1 MKKRFAVIVL
11 SLCMVLALIPT
22 AAFAADG
29 DTIHVGGVALT
40 GSEAEP
46 AYALTDDSG
55 SVTTEGAGE
64 SSYNIRWDGS
74 TLTLNNATITQGY
87 SQGYYIGAVTAIS
100 CEADIEIELVGSN
113 TVRGPALTD
122 EGAAETSGIYS
133 EGSITISGTGTLDV
147 RGGGI
152 EKTTGGGSA
161 QSYGLYSGGEGNITI
176 SSGTVNAF
184 GGDIDTV
191 NGSASSSGISADGAT
206 VITGGKVTAAG
217 GEITNNSGHAAS
229 IGIESYGRIS
239 IAGGSV
245 EATGS
250 SANVT
255 GVDGNYAYTYSKGMY
270 AYSGGIS
277 ITGGSVEATGGSVEI
292 ISQDENATLY
302 AESGG
307 IDADNMNDS
316 GGMSITGGSTVTA
329 TGGAAAGDGGDGIAY
344 SFGISTD
351 ERITVAGSTVT
362 ATGGTAEGSEFS
374 ESYGIE
380 HLEVIEISASTVTAY
395 GEDEA
400 ILTDEP
406 VRVSSGV
413 SDQALEVKVGENAES
428 AEEIGGSPFTEET
441 DICHSIEGAK
451 YFHSELVDP
460 REPQPV
466 EAYVRVG
473 DLQLTASVGS
483 PAYALTDEDGS
494 VTAEGAGESNYNI
507 RWDGQTLTLRNATI
521 TEGACEFDDGE
532 AAAAIYKLYGLAVE
546 LIGSNTVTGPSDG
559 GGERDTFSSY
569 GIFAEEGE
577 LTITGSG
584 SLDVSGGNVA
594 GENPVIFVESIGI
607 GADGDIMITDTTVE
621 AAGGTVSGDYAG
633 SRGIESNDGVIITG
647 STVTA
652 AGGETT
658 AGDWGAYSTGIE
670 AYNDLVITGSKV
682 EAAGSAAASSS
693 GSAGSSGIYS
703 YWDVMITDSIVT
715 AAGSEANAGAWDA
728 YSFGIYAEE
737 NINISS
743 GSVNVFGG
751 SAECSS
757 DPETAAS
764 LGMNAGTV
772 NISGGDVTAEAG
784 QTGAW
789 TADGI
794 WALLD
799 INITGGRVTATGA
812 SSSADGVMPQYSG
825 GLFSYAGDITVSG
838 EDTVVNAGGGVAGEG
853 ITAIAATG
861 GDIVIESGAVR
872 ADGASGAP
880 SGFEGLAN
888 GLSALKDTYEDDGTG
903 GNIIISGGYLS
914 VAGATDSIY
923 YEGDLVIRPAAC
935 GITVRTMDNWITGGD
950 ASGPDWDKMDQD
962 AAEIDGSPF
971 TEETVIERGL
981 TEGKLYLGATDGSTY
996 PEDPADPDNPA
1007 DPTDPD
1013 DPADSTGGQNG
1024 DGTQNGDAG
1033 QTGESTK
1040 TGDDSNILMWT
1051 ALLVAAGA
1059 GIFTS
1064 AVYMSKRKQRENR
1077 RGI

>member
-29 DTIHVGGVALT
+29 DTIHVGGVVLT

-46 AYALTDDSG
+46 AYALTSTDG

-100 CEADIEIELVGSN
+100 CGTDLKIELVGSN
-113 TVRGPALTD
+113 TVQGPALTD
-122 EGAAETSGIYS
+122 EGAAETSGIYF

-147 RGGGI
+147 IGGDI
-152 EKTTGGGSA
+152 TKTTGYGIV
-161 QSYGLYSGGEGNITI
+161 QSYGLYSGVGGNITI

-191 NGSASSSGISADGAT
+191 NGSAYSSGINADGDA
-206 VITGGKVTAAG
+206 VITGGTVTAAG
-217 GEITNNSGHAAS
+217 GEITNNNEDAES
-229 IGIESYGRIS
+229 IGIEADGGIS
-239 IAGGSV
+239 IAGGRV
-245 EATGS
+245 EATGG

-255 GVDGNYAYTYSKGMY
+255 GVDGNHAYSKGMY
-270 AYSGGIS
+270 ADSGGIS
-277 ITGGSVEATGGSVEI
+277 ITGGSVEATGGSTEI

-302 AESGG
+302 AESDG

-329 TGGAAAGDGGDGIAY
+329 TGGAAAVDGGDGIAY
-344 SFGISTD
+344 SYGISTD

-362 ATGGTAEGSEFS
+362 ATGGTAEGSEIS
-374 ESYGIE
+374 ESYGIQ
-380 HLEVIEISASTVTAY
+380 HLEAIEISASTVTAY

-413 SDQALEVKVGENAES
+413 SDQALEVKAGENAES

-466 EAYVRVG
+466 EADVRIG
-473 DLQLTASVGS
+473 DLQLTASSGS
-483 PAYALTDEDGS
+483 PVYALTDEDGS

-521 TEGACEFDDGE
+521 TEGACEFDDGY
-532 AAAAIYKLYGLAVE
+532 AAAAIYKLYGLEIE

-559 GGERDTFSSY
+559 NVERDTFSSY
-569 GIFAEEGE
+569 GIFADDGD
-577 LTITGSG
+577 LTISGSG

-693 GSAGSSGIYS
+693 GSAGSQGIYS

-715 AAGSEANAGAWDA
+715 AAGGEANAGAWDD
-728 YSFGIYAEE
+728 YSHGIYADE

-764 LGMNAGTV
+764 LGMKAKTV

-794 WALLD
+794 WTLLD

-838 EDTVVNAGGGVAGEG
+838 EDTIVNAGGGVAVEG

-923 YEGDLVIRPAAC
+923 YEGDLVVRPAAC
-935 GITVRTMDNWITGGD
+935 GITVRTMDSWIADED

-996 PEDPADPDNPA
+996 PEDPAD
-1007 DPTDPD
+1007 
-1013 DPADSTGGQNG
+1013 STGGQNG
-1024 DGTQNGDAG
+1024 DGTQTGDAG

-1064 AVYMSKRKQRENR
+1064 AVYMSKRKQRDNR

>member
-29 DTIHVGGVALT
+29 DTIHVGGVKFMGMAD
-40 GSEAEP
+40 AP
-46 AYALTDDSG
+46 AYALTDDRG

-87 SQGYYIGAVTAIS
+87 SKGYYIGAVTAIS

-133 EGSITISGTGTLDV
+133 EGSITISGTGTLYV
-147 RGGGI
+147 RGGDI
-152 EKTTGGGSA
+152 TKTTGDEFV
-161 QSYGLYSGGEGNITI
+161 QSYGLYSGEEGNITI

-191 NGSASSSGISADGAT
+191 NGSAYSRGISADGAT

-217 GEITNNSGHAAS
+217 GEITNNSGNAAS
-229 IGIESYGRIS
+229 IGIESYGGIS

-245 EATGS
+245 EATGG

-255 GVDGNYAYTYSKGMY
+255 DVDRNYAYSKGMY

-277 ITGGSVEATGGSVEI
+277 ITGGSVEATGGSAEI

-302 AESGG
+302 AESDG

-329 TGGAAAGDGGDGIAY
+329 TGGAAAVDGGGGIAY

-351 ERITVAGSTVT
+351 ERITVA
-362 ATGGTAEGSEFS
+362 
-374 ESYGIE
+374 
-380 HLEVIEISASTVTAY
+380 
-395 GEDEA
+395 
-400 ILTDEP
+400 
-406 VRVSSGV
+406 
-413 SDQALEVKVGENAES
+413 
-428 AEEIGGSPFTEET
+428 
-441 DICHSIEGAK
+441 
-451 YFHSELVDP
+451 
-460 REPQPV
+460 
-466 EAYVRVG
+466 
-473 DLQLTASVGS
+473 
-483 PAYALTDEDGS
+483 
-494 VTAEGAGESNYNI
+494 
-507 RWDGQTLTLRNATI
+507 
-521 TEGACEFDDGE
+521 
-532 AAAAIYKLYGLAVE
+532 
-546 LIGSNTVTGPSDG
+546 
-559 GGERDTFSSY
+559 
-569 GIFAEEGE
+569 
-577 LTITGSG
+577 
-584 SLDVSGGNVA
+584 
-594 GENPVIFVESIGI
+594 
-607 GADGDIMITDTTVE
+607 
-621 AAGGTVSGDYAG
+621 
-633 SRGIESNDGVIITG
+633 G

-670 AYNDLVITGSKV
+670 AYNDLVITDSKV

-693 GSAGSSGIYS
+693 GSAGSQGIYS

-728 YSFGIYAEE
+728 YSHGIYADE

-764 LGMNAGTV
+764 LGMKAGTV

-799 INITGGRVTATGA
+799 INIIGGRVTATGA

-923 YEGDLVIRPAAC
+923 YEGDLVVRPAAC

-1024 DGTQNGDAG
+1024 DGTQTGDAG

-1059 GIFTS
+1059 GIFTL

>member
-29 DTIHVGGVALT
+29 DTIHVGGVVLT

-46 AYALTDDSG
+46 AYALTSTDG

-74 TLTLNNATITQGY
+74 TLTLNSATITQGY

-100 CEADIEIELVGSN
+100 CGTDLKIELFGIN
-113 TVRGPALTD
+113 TVQGPALTD
-122 EGAAETSGIYS
+122 EGAAETSGIYF

-147 RGGGI
+147 IGGDI
-152 EKTTGGGSA
+152 TKTTGYGIV
-161 QSYGLYSGGEGNITI
+161 QSYGLYSGVGGNITI

-191 NGSASSSGISADGAT
+191 NGSAYSSGINADGDA
-206 VITGGKVTAAG
+206 VITGGTVTAAG
-217 GEITNNSGHAAS
+217 GEITNNNEDAES
-229 IGIESYGRIS
+229 IGIEADGGIS
-239 IAGGSV
+239 IAGGRV
-245 EATGS
+245 EATGG

-255 GVDGNYAYTYSKGMY
+255 GVDGNHAYSKGMY
-270 AYSGGIS
+270 ADSGGIS
-277 ITGGSVEATGGSVEI
+277 ITGGSVEATGGSTEI

-302 AESGG
+302 AESDG

-329 TGGAAAGDGGDGIAY
+329 TGGAAAVDGGDGIAY
-344 SFGISTD
+344 SYGISTD

-362 ATGGTAEGSEFS
+362 ATGGTAEGSEIS
-374 ESYGIE
+374 ESYGIQ
-380 HLEVIEISASTVTAY
+380 HLEAIEISASTVTAY

-413 SDQALEVKVGENAES
+413 SDQALEVKAGENAES

-466 EAYVRVG
+466 EADVRIG
-473 DLQLTASVGS
+473 DLQLTASSGS
-483 PAYALTDEDGS
+483 PVYALTDEDGS

-521 TEGACEFDDGE
+521 TEGACEFDDGY
-532 AAAAIYKLYGLAVE
+532 AAAAIYKLYGLEIE

-559 GGERDTFSSY
+559 NVERDTFSSY
-569 GIFAEEGE
+569 GIFADDGD
-577 LTITGSG
+577 LTISGSG

-633 SRGIESNDGVIITG
+633 SRGIVSNSGVVITG

-652 AGGETT
+652 AGGEAT
-658 AGDWGAYSTGIE
+658 AGDIGGYSTGIV
-670 AYNDLVITGSKV
+670 ADSDVVITGSTV
-682 EAAGSAAASSS
+682 EATGSNAASSN
-693 GSAGSSGIYS
+693 GSAGSSGIYNA
-703 YWDVMITDSIVT
+703 DHEVTITGSTVT
-715 AAGSEANAGAWDA
+715 AAGGEANAGAWGA
-728 YSFGIYAEE
+728 YSIGICACD
-737 NINISS
+737 INISS

-751 SAECSS
+751 GAECSS
-757 DPETAAS
+757 EPETAES
-764 LGMNAGTV
+764 LGMNAETV

-784 QTGAW
+784 QTAAW

-794 WALLD
+794 WAWFD

-838 EDTVVNAGGGVAGEG
+838 ENTVVNAGGGVAGEG

-923 YEGDLVIRPAAC
+923 YEGDLVVRPAAG
-935 GITVRTMDNWITGGD
+935 GITVMTMDSWIADGD
-950 ASGPDWDKMDQD
+950 TSGPDWDKMDQD

-1024 DGTQNGDAG
+1024 DGTQTGDAG

-1064 AVYMSKRKQRENR
+1064 AVYMSKRKQRDNR

>member
-100 CEADIEIELVGSN
+100 CGTDLKIELVGSN
-113 TVRGPALTD
+113 TVKGPALTD

-147 RGGGI
+147 RGGDI
-152 EKTTGGGSA
+152 TKTTGWDSA
-161 QSYGLYSGGEGNITI
+161 QSYGLYSGEEGNITI

-184 GGDIDTV
+184 GGDIGTI

-206 VITGGKVTAAG
+206 VITDGKVTAAG

-229 IGIESYGRIS
+229 IGIESYGGIS

-250 SANVT
+250 SANVM
-255 GVDGNYAYTYSKGMY
+255 GVNGNYAYSKGMY

-277 ITGGSVEATGGSVEI
+277 ITGGSVEATGGSAEI

-302 AESGG
+302 AESDG

-329 TGGAAAGDGGDGIAY
+329 TGGAAAVDGGDGIAY
-344 SFGISTD
+344 SYGISTY

-466 EAYVRVG
+466 EADVRVG

-521 TEGACEFDDGE
+521 TEGACEFDDGY
-532 AAAAIYKLYGLAVE
+532 AAAAIYKLYGLEIE

-559 GGERDTFSSY
+559 NGEVDEFSSY

-633 SRGIESNDGVIITG
+633 SQGIESNDGVIITG

-652 AGGETT
+652 
-658 AGDWGAYSTGIE
+658 
-670 AYNDLVITGSKV
+670 
-682 EAAGSAAASSS
+682 
-693 GSAGSSGIYS
+693 SAGVGSVRADGIYAK
-703 YWDVMITDSIVT
+703 DNITITDSQV
-715 AAGSEANAGAWDA
+715 
-728 YSFGIYAEE
+728 
-737 NINISS
+737 
-743 GSVNVFGG
+743 
-751 SAECSS
+751 
-757 DPETAAS
+757 
-764 LGMNAGTV
+764 
-772 NISGGDVTAEAG
+772 
-784 QTGAW
+784 
-789 TADGI
+789 TADGVSDYEKAPAYGGGI
-794 WALLD
+794 FSDAG
-799 INITGGRVTATGA
+799 NIT
-812 SSSADGVMPQYSG
+812 
-825 GLFSYAGDITVSG
+825 ISG
-838 EDTVVNAGGGVAGEG
+838 EDTVIKAYSGYGQNGIAGISAEGGNITITDKADVTALAAVFNEYDEADYGPAFTTIDGGSVGDGIRAAGDITIDDATVLALGCEANYSSGIFSETGDITITGKDTVVEAGGGYAEKGS
-853 ITAIAATG
+853 TAI
-861 GDIVIESGAVR
+861 GAEAGNLIIKDGKVR
-872 ADGASGAP
+872 ADGAYPVTSDT
-880 SGFEGLAN
+880 GFAN
-888 GLSALKDTYEDDGTG
+888 GFSAVKADDGTG
-903 GNIIISGGYLS
+903 GNIIISGGDFEAIGY
-914 VAGATDSIY
+914 TDSVY
-923 YEGDLVIRPAAC
+923 CEGDLMASPD
-935 GITVRTMDNWITGGD
+935 GTQITMKVLGELIFDSDSWE
-950 ASGPDWDKMDQD
+950 PDWDKMYDE
-962 AAEIDGSPF
+962 AGEIEGSPF
-971 TEETVIERGL
+971 TSEMIVAADSTAGMQYF
-981 TEGKLYLGATDGSTY
+981 GGSSLAY
-996 PEDPADPDNPA
+996 DPAGDG
-1007 DPTDPD
+1007 TD
-1013 DPADSTGGQNG
+1013 DPAGSEDP
-1024 DGTQNGDAG
+1024 GDASG
-1033 QTGESTK
+1033 QDSSNAK
-1040 TGDDSNILMWT
+1040 TGDDMNLIFWTILMLAGGCAAT
-1051 ALLVAAGA
+1051 GIVAC
-1059 GIFTS
+1059 
-1064 AVYMSKRKQRENR
+1064 NR
-1077 RGI
+1077 RKR

>member
-46 AYALTDDSG
+46 AYALTDDRC

-87 SQGYYIGAVTAIS
+87 SQGYYNGAVTAIS
-100 CEADIEIELVGSN
+100 CGTDLKIELVGSN
-113 TVRGPALTD
+113 TVQGPDLTD

-147 RGGGI
+147 RGGDI
-152 EKTTGGGSA
+152 TKTTGEGSA
-161 QSYGLYSGGEGNITI
+161 QSYGLYSGEEGNITI

-217 GEITNNSGHAAS
+217 DEITNNSGHAAS
-229 IGIESYGRIS
+229 IGIESYGGIS

-245 EATGS
+245 EATGG
-250 SANVT
+250 SANVM
-255 GVDGNYAYTYSKGMY
+255 GVNGNYAYSKGMY

-277 ITGGSVEATGGSVEI
+277 ITGGSVEATGGSAEI

-302 AESGG
+302 AESDG
-307 IDADNMNDS
+307 IDADHMNDS

-329 TGGAAAGDGGDGIAY
+329 TGGAAAVDGGDGIAY
-344 SFGISTD
+344 SYGISTY
-351 ERITVAGSTVT
+351 ERVTVAGSTVT

-406 VRVSSGV
+406 IRVSSGV

-466 EAYVRVG
+466 EADVRVG

-521 TEGACEFDDGE
+521 TEGACEFDDGY
-532 AAAAIYKLYGLAVE
+532 AAAAIYKLYSFEIE

-693 GSAGSSGIYS
+693 GSAGSQGIYNAEHE
-703 YWDVMITDSIVT
+703 VTITGSTVT
-715 AAGSEANAGAWDA
+715 AAGGEANAGAWGA
-728 YSFGIYAEE
+728 YSIGICACD
-737 NINISS
+737 INISS

-757 DPETAAS
+757 EPETAES
-764 LGMNAGTV
+764 LGMNAETV

-784 QTGAW
+784 QTAAW

-794 WALLD
+794 WAWFD

-838 EDTVVNAGGGVAGEG
+838 ENTVVNAGGGVAGEG

-923 YEGDLVIRPAAC
+923 YEGDLVVRPAAG
-935 GITVRTMDNWITGGD
+935 GITVRTMDSWIADGD
-950 ASGPDWDKMDQD
+950 TSGPDWDKMDQD

-996 PEDPADPDNPA
+996 PEDPAD
-1007 DPTDPD
+1007 
-1013 DPADSTGGQNG
+1013 STGGQNG
-1024 DGTQNGDAG
+1024 DGTQTGDAG

-1059 GIFTS
+1059 GISAS
-1064 AVYMSKRKQRENR
+1064 AVYMSKRKQRDNR

>member
-46 AYALTDDSG
+46 AYALTDDRC

-87 SQGYYIGAVTAIS
+87 SQGHYIGAVTAIS
-100 CEADIEIELVGSN
+100 CEADIEIELIGSN

-133 EGSITISGTGTLDV
+133 EGSITISGTGTLYV
-147 RGGGI
+147 RGGDI
-152 EKTTGGGSA
+152 TKTTGDEFV
-161 QSYGLYSGGEGNITI
+161 QSYGLYSGEEGNITI

-184 GGDIDTV
+184 GGDIGTV
-191 NGSASSSGISADGAT
+191 NGSAYSRGISADGAT

-217 GEITNNSGHAAS
+217 GGITNNSGNAAS
-229 IGIESYGRIS
+229 IGIESYGGIS
-239 IAGGSV
+239 IA
-245 EATGS
+245 
-250 SANVT
+250 
-255 GVDGNYAYTYSKGMY
+255 
-270 AYSGGIS
+270 
-277 ITGGSVEATGGSVEI
+277 GGSVEATGGSVEI

-329 TGGAAAGDGGDGIAY
+329 TGGAAAVDGGDGIAY

-559 GGERDTFSSY
+559 NGEVDEFSSY

-703 YWDVMITDSIVT
+703 YWDVMITDSIVK

-772 NISGGDVTAEAG
+772 NIGGGDVTAEAG

-923 YEGDLVIRPAAC
+923 YEGDLVVRPAAG
-935 GITVRTMDNWITGGD
+935 GITVRTMDNWIADED

-1033 QTGESTK
+1033 QTGESTE
-1040 TGDDSNILMWT
+1040 TGDGSNILMWT

-1059 GIFTS
+1059 GISTS